1 MNNKRNTI
9 DKKQVK
15 NKLTFDNRIDYA
27 LILPAFLL
35 IIIGMYAIWVAV
47 SHDYPTQAI
56 YMVGQQGA
64 WVIIGIILALIVIH
78 MDSKI
83 LWNLTPVLYIFG
95 LTLLVLPI
103 FFYSPSMY
111 ELTGAKNWIAFHNI
125 NLFQP
130 AELVKIAYILFLA
143 RIVVS
148 FQNKLEKRYLKDDFI
163 LIWKISLATF
173 PIAILSI
180 FQNDFGTFLVFLMI
194 AAGIILVSGV
204 SCKIILPAF
213 LIIIVVAVGVVAMVM
228 NPKGQELLGTLFSQY
243 QINRFLA
250 WLHPFENT
258 QTFSLQQSRALI
270 AIGIG
275 GLFGHGLGVANINVP
290 VRESDM
296 IFTVIGEDFGFI
308 GATLVILLY
317 FILIYRMIRVTLQ
330 SNNQFYL
337 FISTGFIMMILFHVF
352 ENIGAVIGLV
362 PLTGIPLPFISQGG
376 SALISNIIGLGLILS
391 IKYNQLPE
399 FVLVRE
405 ADRKRLEHKKALLYH
420 SSYKRP
426 NSK

>member
-399 FVLVRE
+399 FVSVRE